1 MLPIMQKYSI
11 IFINIGITLLITG
24 FLMLMTDGTHRHGYE
39 DAIIFAFLC
48 AAALA
53 LQLIVNLGIAI
64 YFFTKK
70 NNEKAN
76 LFLISMAILVLL
88 ALVPA
93 YSIGLFE

>member
-1 MLPIMQKYSI
+1 
-11 IFINIGITLLITG
+11 
-24 FLMLMTDGTHRHGYE
+24 MLMTDETSRHGYE
-39 DAIIFAFLC
+39 DAIMFAFFC

-64 YFFTKK
+64 YFFIKK
-70 NNEKAN
+70 NNQKAN

-93 YSIGLFE
+93 SLVGLLD